1 MRVAGLIIVILSLS
15 MSTSTLTALSSEPTP
30 GLPQNGIH
38 LGVSDFS
45 VNGAQVLFLPGGKE
59 VVVGGGGGSDTMLRS
74 AMDGKVLLKL
84 GTDGFGI
91 AVSADGKRIAT
102 AGRQIS
108 VFDRISS
115 KEIMSLPGNNDG
127 VMPVAFSPQGDL
139 LAIADNSKRD
149 LSIRK
154 IGTVAK
160 ATMKNTSPRYSSLV
174 FSKDGKKLFAGT
186 HEYGIDPAPIDVFD
200 TTTGNKLNS
209 LDAHHRAILG
219 LALSSSGTLLAS
231 AGADGLGIW
240 NLTTGKHQFLAS
252 SPNSVQNRFWSVAI
266 SPDGAIIAV
275 GTDDSIRIIE
285 SASGKL
291 VKELQPSGRIVWGV
305 GFTPDGK
312 ELASISGSDRRTL
325 ELWNL
330 ASGKR
335 RGADRHAQGVLEI
348 AYLDATRLISF
359 GNDERL
365 KLWDLQKQQVLG
377 ELKGRNFVLS
387 VSGKAAYGTPAH
399 IFDLRKLPAGSP
411 IALAGVHEEASEAM
425 WTSAG
430 SLVVAD
436 IFNQKIWL
444 FDAQGKSQAKLPLT
458 GPLTGLDFVRAL
470 GATPNRS
477 EIYFGGGGYRSFNG
491 SQKDSGFVGM
501 WAPPAPT
508 WKFLNKNLPLPVQQ
522 FIATKSGKVLAFANS
537 FNDNALYDAD
547 TGKQLSR
554 VPNSRY
560 ALLSQTVS
568 PDGKFIAFGGEKKT
582 VLLWDTT
589 AQQFRKLTGDAI
601 DGKPEHVQSP
611 SNPAECG
618 VSMPIPGL
626 VSALAFSPDGSIL
639 ASGDPQ
645 GGVNLW
651 SVKSGSLMKKLA
663 TEPRERISTVFF
675 SRDGKLIA
683 GGLDDGSIR
692 VWAVPANK

>member
-1 MRVAGLIIVILSLS
+1 MS
-15 MSTSTLTALSSEPTP
+15 MWTLTALSSEPTP

-38 LGVSDFS
+38 LGVNDFS
-45 VNGAQVLFLPGGKE
+45 VTGAQVIFLPGGKE

-74 AMDGKVLLKL
+74 AANGKVLLKL

-108 VFDRISS
+108 VFDRTSS

-149 LSIRK
+149 LTIRK
-154 IGTVAK
+154 LGAAAK
-160 ATMKNTSPRYSSLV
+160 VTMKNTSPRYSSLV

-186 HEYGIDPAPIDVFD
+186 HEFGIDPSPIDVFD
-200 TTTGNKLNS
+200 TTTGNKLNK

-219 LALSSSGTLLAS
+219 LALSSSGNLLAS
-231 AGADGLGIW
+231 ASEDGLGIW
-240 NLTTGKHQFLAS
+240 NLTTGKKQFLAAS
-252 SPNSVQNRFWSVAI
+252 TKSGSQSRVWSVAI
-266 SPDGAIIAV
+266 SPDGSAIAI
-275 GTDDSIRIIE
+275 GTDDSIRIIH

-291 VKELQPSGRIVWGV
+291 VKELRPSGQIVWGV

-330 ASGKR
+330 ASGQR
-335 RGADRHAQGVLEI
+335 QGAERHAQGVKEI
-348 AYLDATRLISF
+348 AYLDATRLISI
-359 GNDERL
+359 GNDDRL
-365 KLWDLQKQQVLG
+365 KIWDLQKQRVLG
-377 ELKGRNFVLS
+377 DLEGRNFVLS
-387 VSGKAAYGTPAH
+387 ASGYAAYGNPAH
-399 IFDLRKLPAGSP
+399 IFDLRKLPTGSP
-411 IALAGVHEEASEAM
+411 IALAGVHEDASEAT
-425 WTSAG
+425 WTAAG

-436 IFNQKIWL
+436 IFNQKLWQ
-444 FDAQGKSQAKLPLT
+444 FDAQGKAQCKLPLT
-458 GPLTGLDFVRAL
+458 NPLTGLDFVRAV
-470 GATPNRS
+470 GTTPNRP
-477 EIYFGGGGYRSFNG
+477 EIFFGGGGYRSFNG
-491 SQKDSGFVGM
+491 SQKNSGFVGM
-501 WAPPAPT
+501 WVPPAPT
-508 WKFLNKNLPLPVQQ
+508 WKFLNKSLPLPVQQ
-522 FIATKSGKVLAFANS
+522 IITTKSGKVLALANS
-537 FNDNALYDAD
+537 YNDNALYDAE
-547 TGKQLSR
+547 TGKELSK

-568 PDGKFIAFGGEKKT
+568 PDGKFIAFGGEKRT

-589 AQQFRKLTGDAI
+589 AQLFRKLTGDSI
-601 DGKPEHVQSP
+601 DGKPEHVPVP
-611 SNPAECG
+611 SNPAENR

-626 VSALAFSPDGSIL
+626 VSALDFSPDGSTL
-639 ASGDPQ
+639 ASGDPG

-651 SVKSGSLMKKLA
+651 SVKSCSLVKKLA
-663 TEPRERISTVFF
+663 TESGERISTLSF

-692 VWAVPANK
+692 VWEVAASK